1 MLARF
6 AFFIVYEALFVIIA
20 MNRSSDAALP
30 PTLPAGGEPGPI
42 VTRRSLPKLAAWGA
56 ACSVIAAV
64 ALGAYALVYPERMP
78 ASVGA
83 IVEEIT
89 GANPHPVHLMRPAR
103 APLSAVALLGKQI
116 FFDPSLSASGTQSC
130 ASCHSPKNS
139 YSPDNAFPVQ
149 LGGAHMNEAGYR
161 PPPSLT
167 YLYRQ
172 APFSIGPD
180 QGDTDAPVD
189 LTQLASQAAGVQ
201 RAQKTALAAPAAP
214 AMVPQGGLFW
224 DGRADTLQDQAIGP
238 LTNPVEMANKTPE
251 DVAHKLLQTKY
262 IDQFKQ
268 IFGPAIAANPSLLIS
283 EAMFAVGRYQIE
295 DPSFHAFTSKYDY
308 WLEGKARLTHAELH
322 GLQLF
327 NDKDKAN
334 CAGCHLSQPTRDG
347 LPPVFTDTQYEA
359 LGVPRNPAI
368 PANRDPKF
376 FDMGVCGPFRD
387 DLAKQTQYCGM
398 FLTPTL
404 RNVANRRVFFHNGVY
419 HDLKQV
425 MDFYNLRNT
434 SPEKIYPR
442 DASGHVQKYNDLPAQ
457 YHVNVDV
464 SDAPFDRKP
473 GDQPAM
479 SEEDIQDIIA
489 FMKTLSDGYR
499 EGGS

>member
-1 MLARF
+1 
-6 AFFIVYEALFVIIA
+6 
-20 MNRSSDAALP
+20 MNHPSDAVLP
-30 PTLPAGGEPGPI
+30 SHLPAGGEPGPVI
-42 VTRRSLPKLAAWGA
+42 TRRSWLRLLAWSATGI
-56 ACSVIAAV
+56 VL
-64 ALGAYALVYPERMP
+64 ALVVVCAYALVYPERMP
-78 ASVGA
+78 PAVGA

-89 GANPHPVHLMRPAR
+89 GANPHPVQLMRPQD

-116 FFDPSLSASGTQSC
+116 FFDQTLSASGTQSC
-130 ASCHSPKNS
+130 ASCHSAQHS
-139 YSPDNAFPVQ
+139 YAPDNAFPVQ
-149 LGGAHMNEAGYR
+149 LGGAHMNQAGYR
-161 PPPSLT
+161 PPPSLA

-180 QGDTDAPVD
+180 QGDTDVPVD
-189 LTQLASQAAGVQ
+189 MTQLASQAAGVQ

-224 DGRADTLQDQAIGP
+224 DGRADTLQNQAIGP
-238 LTNPVEMANKTPE
+238 LMNPVEMANATE
-251 DVAHKLLQTKY
+251 ADVAHKLLQTKY
-262 IDQFKQ
+262 VEQFKQ
-268 IFGPAIAANPSLLIS
+268 IFGPGILNNPSLLIS
-283 EAMFAVGRYQIE
+283 EAMFAVGRYQTE
-295 DPSFHAFTSKYDY
+295 DQSFHAFTSKYDY

-334 CAGCHLSQPTRDG
+334 CAGCHLSQPSKDG

-368 PANRDPKF
+368 PANKDPKF

-387 DLAKQTQYCGM
+387 DMTKETQYCGM

-404 RNVANRRVFFHNGVY
+404 RNAAERKVFFHNGVY

-434 SPEKIYPR
+434 APEKIYPR
-442 DASGHVQKYNDLPAQ
+442 DASGKVQKYNDLPAQ
-457 YHVNVDV
+457 YHANVDV
-464 SDAPFDRKP
+464 ADAPFDRKF

-479 SEEDIQDIIA
+479 TDQDIQDIIA
-489 FMKTLSDGYR
+489 FMKTLSDGYKAA
-499 EGGS
+499 GS

>member
-1 MLARF
+1 
-6 AFFIVYEALFVIIA
+6 
-20 MNRSSDAALP
+20 MNHSSDATLP
-30 PTLPAGGEPGPI
+30 SPLPAGGEPGPAI
-42 VTRRSLPKLAAWGA
+42 ARRSRRKRLAWSA
-56 ACSVIAAV
+56 AGIALAFV
-64 ALGAYALVYPERMP
+64 AYCAYALLYPERMP
-78 ASVGA
+78 PAVGA
-83 IVEEIT
+83 IVEELT
-89 GANPHPVHLMRPAR
+89 GANPHPVHLLRPQN

-116 FFDPSLSASGTQSC
+116 FFDTSLSASGTQSC
-130 ASCHSPKNS
+130 ASCHSPQHS
-139 YSPDNAFPVQ
+139 YGPDNAFPVQ
-149 LGGAHMNEAGYR
+149 LGGAHLNQAGYR

-189 LTQLASQAAGVQ
+189 MTQLASQAAGMQ

-224 DGRADTLQDQAIGP
+224 DGRADTLQDQALGP
-238 LTNPVEMANKTPE
+238 LTNPVEMANATPE
-251 DVAHKLLQTKY
+251 DVARKLLQTRY
-262 IDQFKQ
+262 VDQFRQ
-268 IFGPAIAANPSLLIS
+268 LFGPAIVGNPSLLIS

-295 DPSFHAFTSKYDY
+295 DRSFHAFSSKYDD
-308 WLEGKARLTHAELH
+308 WLEGKARLTRAELH

-334 CAGCHLSQPTRDG
+334 CAGCHLSQPSKDG
-347 LPPVFTDTQYEA
+347 LPPLFTDTQYEA

-368 PANRDPKF
+368 PANKDPTF
-376 FDMGVCGPFRD
+376 FDMGVCGPFRH
-387 DLAKQTQYCGM
+387 DLAQQTQYCGM

-404 RNVANRRVFFHNGVY
+404 RNAAHRKVFFHNGVY

-434 SPEKIYPR
+434 APEKIYPR
-442 DASGHVQKYNDLPAQ
+442 DAAGKVRKYDDLPAQ
-457 YHVNVDV
+457 YHANVDV
-464 SDAPFDRKP
+464 GDAPFDRKF

-479 SEEDIQDIIA
+479 NDQDIQDIIA
-489 FMKTLSDGYR
+489 FMKTLSDGYQD
-499 EGGS
+499 GKS

>member
-1 MLARF
+1 
-6 AFFIVYEALFVIIA
+6 
-20 MNRSSDAALP
+20 MNHPSDAVLP
-30 PTLPAGGEPGPI
+30 SHLPAGGEPGPVI
-42 VTRRSLPKLAAWGA
+42 TRRAWLRLLAWSA
-56 ACSVIAAV
+56 AGIVL
-64 ALGAYALVYPERMP
+64 ALVVVCAYALVYPERMP
-78 ASVGA
+78 PAVGV

-89 GANPHPVHLMRPAR
+89 GANPAPVHLMRPQD

-116 FFDPSLSASGTQSC
+116 FFDQTLSASGTQSC
-130 ASCHSPKNS
+130 ASCHSAQHS
-139 YSPDNAFPVQ
+139 YAPDNAFPVQ
-149 LGGAHMNEAGYR
+149 LGGAHMNQAGYR
-161 PPPSLT
+161 PPPSLA

-180 QGDTDAPVD
+180 QGDTDVPVD
-189 LTQLASQAAGVQ
+189 MTQLASQAAGVQ

-224 DGRADTLQDQAIGP
+224 DGRADTLQIQAIGP
-238 LTNPVEMANKTPE
+238 LMNPVEMANATE
-251 DVAHKLLQTKY
+251 ADVAHKLLQTKY
-262 IDQFKQ
+262 VDQFKQ
-268 IFGPAIAANPSLLIS
+268 IFGPGILNNPSLLIS
-283 EAMFAVGRYQIE
+283 EAMFAVGRYQTE
-295 DPSFHAFTSKYDY
+295 DQSFHAFTSKYDY

-334 CAGCHLSQPTRDG
+334 CAGCHLSQPSKDG

-368 PANRDPKF
+368 PANKDPKF

-387 DLAKQTQYCGM
+387 DMTKETQYCGM

-404 RNVANRRVFFHNGVY
+404 RNVAERKVYFHNGVY

-434 SPEKIYPR
+434 APEKIYPR
-442 DASGHVQKYNDLPAQ
+442 DASGKVQKYNDLPAQ
-457 YHVNVDV
+457 YHANVDIA
-464 SDAPFDRKP
+464 DAPFDRKF

-479 SEEDIQDIIA
+479 TDQDIQDIIA
-489 FMKTLSDGYR
+489 FMKTLSDGYKAS
-499 EGGS
+499 GS

>member
-1 MLARF
+1 
-6 AFFIVYEALFVIIA
+6 
-20 MNRSSDAALP
+20 MNHPSDAVLP
-30 PTLPAGGEPGPI
+30 SHLPAGGEPGPVI
-42 VTRRSLPKLAAWGA
+42 TRRAWLRLLAWSA
-56 ACSVIAAV
+56 AGIVL
-64 ALGAYALVYPERMP
+64 ALVVVCAYALVYPERMP
-78 ASVGA
+78 PAVGA

-89 GANPHPVHLMRPAR
+89 GANPAPVHLMRPQD

-116 FFDPSLSASGTQSC
+116 FFDQTLSASGTQSC
-130 ASCHSPKNS
+130 ASCHSAQHS
-139 YSPDNAFPVQ
+139 YAPDNAFPVQ
-149 LGGAHMNEAGYR
+149 LGGAHMNQAGFR
-161 PPPSLT
+161 PPPSLA

-180 QGDTDAPVD
+180 QGDTDVPVD
-189 LTQLASQAAGVQ
+189 MTQLAVQAAGVQ

-224 DGRADTLQDQAIGP
+224 DGRADTLQNQAIGP
-238 LTNPVEMANKTPE
+238 LMNPVEMANATQA

-262 IDQFKQ
+262 VDQFKQ
-268 IFGPAIAANPSLLIS
+268 IFGPGILNNPSLLIS
-283 EAMFAVGRYQIE
+283 EAMFAVGRYQTE
-295 DPSFHAFTSKYDY
+295 DQSFHAFTSKYDY
-308 WLEGKARLTHAELH
+308 WLEGKTQLTHAELH

-334 CAGCHLSQPTRDG
+334 CAGCHLSQPSKDG

-368 PANRDPKF
+368 PANKDPKF

-387 DLAKQTQYCGM
+387 DMTKETQYCGM

-404 RNVANRRVFFHNGVY
+404 RNVAERKVYFHNGVY

-434 SPEKIYPR
+434 APEKIYPR
-442 DASGHVQKYNDLPAQ
+442 DASGKVQKYNDLPAQ
-457 YHVNVDV
+457 YHANVDV
-464 SDAPFDRKP
+464 ADAPFDRKF

-479 SEEDIQDIIA
+479 TDQDIQDIIA
-489 FMKTLSDGYR
+489 FMKTLSDGYKAS
-499 EGGS
+499 GS

>member
-1 MLARF
+1 MR
-6 AFFIVYEALFVIIA
+6 
-20 MNRSSDAALP
+20 P
-30 PTLPAGGEPGPI
+30 PLPAGGEPGPVI
-42 VTRRSLPKLAAWGA
+42 TRRSWLRLLAWSA
-56 ACSVIAAV
+56 AGIVLAV
-64 ALGAYALVYPERMP
+64 AVLCAYALVYPERMP
-78 ASVGA
+78 PAVGA
-83 IVEEIT
+83 IVEDIT
-89 GANPHPVHLMRPAR
+89 GANPNPVHLMRPQT

-116 FFDPSLSASGTQSC
+116 FFDPTLSASGQQSC
-130 ASCHSPKNS
+130 ASCHSPQHS
-139 YSPDNAFPVQ
+139 YAPDNAFPVQ
-149 LGGAHMNEAGYR
+149 PGGAHLTQAGYR
-161 PPPSLT
+161 PPPSLA

-180 QGDTDAPVD
+180 QGDTDVPVD
-189 LTQLASQAAGVQ
+189 MTQLATQAAGMQ
-201 RAQKTALAAPAAP
+201 RAQKTALAAPATP

-224 DGRADTLQDQAIGP
+224 DGRADTLQIQALGP
-238 LTNPVEMANKTPE
+238 LTNPVEMANATEE
-251 DVAHKLLQTKY
+251 DVARKLLQTKY
-262 IDQFKQ
+262 LDQFKQ
-268 IFGPAIAANPSLLIS
+268 IFGPSIVSNPSLLVS

-334 CAGCHLSQPTRDG
+334 CAGCHLSQPSRDG

-368 PANRDPKF
+368 PANKDPKY
-376 FDMGVCGPFRD
+376 FDMGVCGPWRD

-404 RNVANRRVFFHNGVY
+404 RNVAGRKVFFHNGVY

-434 SPEKIYPR
+434 APEKIYPR
-442 DASGHVQKYNDLPAQ
+442 DASGKVQKYNDLPPQ
-457 YHVNVDV
+457 YHANVDAT
-464 SDAPFDRKP
+464 DAPLDRKF

-479 SEEDIQDIIA
+479 TDQDIQDIIA
-489 FMKTLSDGYR
+489 FMKTLSDGYKD
-499 EGGS
+499 